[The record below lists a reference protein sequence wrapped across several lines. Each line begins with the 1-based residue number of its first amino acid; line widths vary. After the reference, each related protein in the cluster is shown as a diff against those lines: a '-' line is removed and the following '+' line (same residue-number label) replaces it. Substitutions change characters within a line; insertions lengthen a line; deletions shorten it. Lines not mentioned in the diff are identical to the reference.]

1 MSFSQDELSVNAKG
15 GTELM
20 KAGLTKHVDPDL
32 LDKVHITFSRVR
44 DLATDKPNIFYAHD
58 LPGDPEA
65 QFLRDPTLRQRF
77 DKIVFVSDW
86 QMQMYNTYLG
96 VPYAESIVI
105 PNAIEP
111 MFPLIPYHK
120 FPSEKMVKSHFNQ
133 PELRIIY
140 HTTPHRGL
148 DILVPVFESLVKR
161 YEGTVKLVLDVYSS
175 FKIYGW
181 EERDQPYQALFER
194 CKNHPNINY
203 HGTVSNEEV
212 RKAVGKAHIFAYPSI
227 WPETSCIAG
236 IEALAGGCI
245 MVCPNL
251 AALPETTA
259 KYANMYQFHE
269 DINVHAHRF
278 AERMINTIDSF
289 IYEYDEVR
297 DHVDRQVDYFG
308 RNYEWEFRAPLWNAV
323 LRDVID
329 GYDKRKGY
337 LTFDTGGAKKG

>member
-65 QFLRDPTLRQRF
+65 QFLRDPALRQRF

-105 PNAIEP
+105 PNAIENMIEDTP
-111 MFPLIPYHK
+111 DRK
-120 FPSEKMVKSHFNQ
+120 FPSTKMVKSFFNED
-133 PELRIIY
+133 ELRIIY

-148 DILVPVFESLVKR
+148 DILVPVFESLVKW
-161 YEGTVKLVLDVYSS
+161 YEGRIKLALDVYSS

-181 EERDQPYQALFER
+181 EERDQPYQAIFER
-194 CKNHPNINY
+194 CKNHPNIRY
-203 HGTVSNEEV
+203 HGSVSNEEV
-212 RKAVGKAHIFAYPSI
+212 RLAVGNADIFAYPSI

-236 IEALAGGCI
+236 IEALMAGCI

-259 KYANMYQFHE
+259 KFANMYQFHE
-269 DINVHAHRF
+269 DINVHAQRF
-278 AERMINTIDSF
+278 AERMINTIDAF
-289 IYEYDEVR
+289 IDDYDGIR
-297 DHVDRQVDYFG
+297 DHVDDQVDYFM
-308 RNYEWEFRAPLWNAV
+308 RNYTWETRAPLWEAV

-329 GYDKRKGY
+329 GYDKRKHF
-337 LTFDTGGAKKG
+337 LTINTGGAKKG